1 MKKKGYKK
9 NIFMKFD
16 IKKKL
21 LEPIDKTKML
31 TYTIKYKKI
40 NLQLSGP
47 ILMNWYFIISSKK

>member
-1 MKKKGYKK
+1 
-9 NIFMKFD
+9 MKFD